1 MAEPHAEQ
9 SWLWRMRIDL
19 TGEIP
24 EPVWPA
30 GIRLHGFRTIDGR
43 RLHALL
49 EHGYRRGGGS
59 VASFETWMPRLT
71 RDSEF
76 DPDLCFLVEAN
87 DELVAA
93 ALCWTSAF
101 AAATTHASCM
111 ALEASNISPPGSSD
125 EVPGGM
131 PEFNAFIRENF
142 PGPKGAVTTQI
153 ARLHTGSHEAC
164 DEAFG

>member
-9 SWLWRMRIDL
+9 SWLWRMRINL

-101 AAATTHASCM
+101 VKDLVVHESWRRRGLAKALLRHAFRTFQARGAEHVDLKVDTQNAGAIRLYECVGMRDVERLPAA
-111 ALEASNISPPGSSD
+111 
-125 EVPGGM
+125 
-131 PEFNAFIRENF
+131 
-142 PGPKGAVTTQI
+142 
-153 ARLHTGSHEAC
+153 
-164 DEAFG
+164 

>member
-30 GIRLHGFRTIDGR
+30 GVRLHGFRTTDGR
-43 RLHALL
+43 RVHALL

-87 DELVAA
+87 EELVEQRCAGRARSSRTWSSTSRGGGAA
-93 ALCWTSAF
+93 WPERSFDTLSAPSGLVAPSTS
-101 AAATTHASCM
+101 T
-111 ALEASNISPPGSSD
+111 
-125 EVPGGM
+125 
-131 PEFNAFIRENF
+131 
-142 PGPKGAVTTQI
+142 
-153 ARLHTGSHEAC
+153 
-164 DEAFG
+164 